1 MYKKT
6 IIYRDDTDPKETMK
20 SQSKSEAFLFLR
32 FTIRGEPYYC

>member
-20 SQSKSEAFLFLR
+20 SQSKSEAFLCLR
-32 FTIRGEPYYC
+32 FSIREELFVC